1 MTPTPLTGFMIH
13 SRPYQEKRAIYQLF
27 SLENGLVDGVGS
39 RGLPLFVPMTV
50 MMSGK
55 GVLKNFKEP
64 FLLTDNPNILNHH
77 LPLSL
82 QYTALY
88 LNEILYKLLPK
99 DTPFGELWRAYYETL
114 TLFEIGC
121 DVLTLQCVLRR
132 FEWQLFI
139 ALGVPTLWRKDSN
152 DDKIDE
158 QGAYRYHYELGFVP
172 VVLSSLPS
180 AERSKCLMGNE
191 ILAMY
196 GFINTLQNP
205 LDGIEFGAV
214 DKEIFKKIN
223 PLFRQIIDE
232 LLGFRPLHSRQLWQD
247 LQKFTQTLA

>member
-1 MTPTPLTGFMIH
+1 MTPTPLTGFIIH

-27 SLENGLVDGVGS
+27 SLECGLIDGIGS
-39 RGLPLFVPMTV
+39 RGLPLFVPMTL

-55 GVLKNFKEP
+55 GTLKNFKEP
-64 FLLTDNPNILNHH
+64 FLLTDNPNILNHR

-99 DTPFGELWRAYYETL
+99 DTPLAELWQVYYQTL
-114 TLFEIGC
+114 ALFEIGC
-121 DVLTLQCVLRR
+121 DVLMLQCVLRR
-132 FEWQLFI
+132 FEWRLFI
-139 ALGVPTLWRKDSN
+139 ALGVPTLWHADSN

-158 QGAYRYHYELGFVP
+158 RGAYRYHNEMGFVP
-172 VVLSSLPS
+172 VVLASLPK
-180 AERSKCLMGNE
+180 AEQSKCLMGNE

-196 GFINTLQNP
+196 AFINALQNP
-205 LDGIEFGAV
+205 LDTIDFGAM
-214 DKEIFKKIN
+214 DKEILKKIN

-232 LLGFRPLHSRQLWQD
+232 LLDFRPLYSRQLWQD
-247 LQKFTQTLA
+247 LQKFTKP